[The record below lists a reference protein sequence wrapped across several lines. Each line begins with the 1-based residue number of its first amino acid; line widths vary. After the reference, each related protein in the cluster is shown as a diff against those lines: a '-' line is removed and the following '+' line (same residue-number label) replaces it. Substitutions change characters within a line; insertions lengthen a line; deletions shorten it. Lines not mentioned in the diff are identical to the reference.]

1 MFGMRRGEQFYAH
14 RVAYEVQRGPIPV
27 GLFVCHHCDNPP
39 CCNGRHLFVGTTT
52 DNMRDMRNKGR
63 WRPGKNR
70 RLSGEDHG
78 CAKLDALKVL
88 VIREMRS
95 HGMLLEEIG
104 AVVGVGKSTV
114 SRVINREARGGWSH
128 V

>member
-1 MFGMRRGEQFYAH
+1 MRRGEHFYAH

-52 DNMRDMRNKGR
+52 DNMRDMWKKQRGFTPFAGR
-63 WRPGKNR
+63 H
-70 RLSGEDHG
+70 LIGEDHHS
-78 CAKLDALKVL
+78 AKLDAAKVAA
-88 VIREMRS
+88 IREMRS
-95 HGMLLEEIG
+95 RGMLLEEIG
-104 AVVGVGKSTV
+104 MVVGVGKSTV
-114 SRVINREARGGWSH
+114 SRVINRDVVGGWTH